1 MYKLFFLCV
10 LISVSKYVSAQ
21 SAPQLGKN
29 TNSEVI
35 SAMKLEDKARILVGM
50 GRQMPGGAPP
60 TNAAKPKKDSAATQG
75 PIVGSMMGK
84 VLGAAGSTADFT
96 NLGIPSIIVA
106 DGPAG
111 LRIEPKR
118 PNETRTYYAT
128 AFPIGT
134 LLASTWDVDL
144 VQKAGEAMGNE
155 VKEYGVDILLGPGMN
170 IHRNPL
176 GGRNFEY
183 YSEDPLVTGK
193 IASAMVRGIQSNGVG
208 VSIKHFAVNNF
219 ETNRNL
225 VNVKVSPRTLRE
237 IYLRGFEI
245 AVKESNP
252 WTVMSSYNK
261 INGIYTSQNGELLTK
276 ILRDD
281 WKFKGFVMTDWSGGD
296 NGVEQMKAGNDLI
309 MPGSAVR
316 LKEIIEAVKAG
327 TLDETFLNN
336 NVNNLL
342 NIVKMTPS
350 FQGYKYSN
358 APDLKAHGVVARN
371 IAAEGIILL
380 KNDAKTLPLK
390 KNTKIAAFGTTAYDL
405 ISGGTGSGDVNKAYT
420 ISMIEGLQNAGFS
433 LDESVKTT
441 YNTYIAGEKGKQT
454 RKRFFEPA
462 NQVLEMTMAKE
473 NVDATTSSDYALIS
487 IGRISGEFRD
497 RKLDPDFN
505 LTETEKLLIQN
516 VSTAFHAKGKKVIAI
531 LNIGGPIETAS
542 WSSSVDAIVL
552 PWLPGQEAGNAI
564 TDVLIGNVNPSGKL
578 ATTFAAKYDNEP
590 TANNMSGVEFGDSIS
605 IGFAKAR
612 RAEIEYTE
620 GVYIGYR
627 GFDKKEIKPAFEFG
641 YGLSYTDFSF
651 SDLKLSASIFS
662 GKLTA
667 TVTIKNIG
675 TVAGK
680 EVVQLY
686 LSAPA
691 KTMDKPTQELKG
703 FAKTKLLA
711 PNATQTINFDI
722 NPRDLASFDEKSS
735 SWIAEAGTYEVRI
748 GASSRKIR
756 VNATFK
762 LPTALTVETVSRAF
776 EMKQ

>member
-1 MYKLFFLCV
+1 MHKVFIFSV
-10 LISVSKYVSAQ
+10 LMCLSKYATAQ

-29 TNSEVI
+29 TNTEII
-35 SAMKLEDKARILVGM
+35 SVMKLEDKARILVGM
-50 GRQMPGGAPP
+50 GMRMQGGAPP
-60 TNAAKPKKDSAATQG
+60 ANAATPKKDSTATQG
-75 PIVGSMMGK
+75 PVVGSTTGK
-84 VLGAAGSTADFT
+84 VLGAAGSTANFPE
-96 NLGIPSIIVA
+96 LGIPSIIVA

-155 VKEYGVDILLGPGMN
+155 VKEYGVDVLLGPGMN

-176 GGRNFEY
+176 AGRNFEY

-208 VSIKHFAVNNF
+208 TSIKHFAANNF

-225 VNVKVSPRTLRE
+225 VNEKISTRTLRE

-245 AVKESNP
+245 CVKEANP

-261 INGIYTSQNGELLTK
+261 INGVYTAQSNDLLTK

-281 WKFKGFVMTDWSGGD
+281 WKFKGFVMTDWFGGD
-296 NGVEQMKAGNDLI
+296 NSVEQMKAGNELI
-309 MPGSAVR
+309 MPGTPAR

-327 TLDETFLNN
+327 TLDEKVLDV
-336 NVNNLL
+336 NVNNFL

-350 FQGYKYSN
+350 FKGYKNSN
-358 APDLKAHGVVARN
+358 LPDLKAHGVVARN

-390 KNTKIAAFGTTAYDL
+390 KNTKITAFGTATYDL
-405 ISGGTGSGDVNKAYT
+405 ISGGTGSGDVNEAYT
-420 ISMIEGLQNAGFS
+420 ISMIEGLQNAGFGI
-433 LDESVKTT
+433 DESVKAT
-441 YNTYIAGEKGKQT
+441 YDNYIKTEKGKQT
-454 RKRFFEPA
+454 RKRSWFEA
-462 NQVLEMTMAKE
+462 AYQVPEMAMAKE
-473 NVDATTSSDYALIS
+473 NLDPTTSADYALIT
-487 IGRISGEFRD
+487 IGRSSGESRD

-505 LTETEKLLIQN
+505 LTPTEKDLITN
-516 VSTAFHAKGKKVIAI
+516 VSNAFHAKGKKVVVI

-542 WSSSVDAIVL
+542 WRNAVDAIVL

-564 TDVLIGNVNPSGKL
+564 ADVLVGTVNPSGKL
-578 ATTFAAKYDNEP
+578 ATTFSAKYEDEP
-590 TANNMSGVEFGDSIS
+590 TANNMAGVEFGDSIS
-605 IGFAKAR
+605 IGFMKAR
-612 RAEIEYTE
+612 RAELEYSE
-620 GVYIGYR
+620 GIYVGYR
-627 GFDKKEIKPAFEFG
+627 GFDKKDITPAYEFG
-641 YGLSYTDFSF
+641 YGMSYTDFSY
-651 SDLKLSASIFS
+651 SDLKLSASSFKD
-662 GKLTA
+662 KLIA
-667 TVTIKNIG
+667 TVTIKNTG
-675 TVAGK
+675 NVAGK
-680 EVVQLY
+680 EVVELY

-691 KTMDKPTQELKG
+691 KTMDKPTKELKG
-703 FAKTKLLA
+703 FAKTKLLQ
-711 PNATQTINFDI
+711 PNTSQVISFEI

-735 SWIAEAGTYEVRI
+735 SFVAEAGTYEVRI

-756 VNATFK
+756 VSAPFNLPATLK
-762 LPTALTVETVSRAF
+762 VETVSRAM
-776 EMKQ
+776 ELK